1 MLTKDF
7 INRARTLKQKWVWG
21 SDMSIDLFV
30 GALIPAWRRSENVL
44 RDFSARRVFVVRCD
58 GL

>member
-1 MLTKDF
+1 
-7 INRARTLKQKWVWG
+7 
-21 SDMSIDLFV
+21 MSIDLFV